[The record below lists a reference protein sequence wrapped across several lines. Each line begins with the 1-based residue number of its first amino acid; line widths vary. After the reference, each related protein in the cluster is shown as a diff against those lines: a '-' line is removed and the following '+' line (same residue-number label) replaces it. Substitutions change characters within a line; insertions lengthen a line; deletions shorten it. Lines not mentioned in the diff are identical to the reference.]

1 MSYQFSFEEW
11 QGIAN
16 KIAKVGIG
24 AFLAT
29 PTTTDVNGT
38 YTRLLGTFTNVQ
50 IEGFEFDVPS
60 GKLKYNPID
69 GVNRTLKLIY
79 SGDVS
84 CPSNNDEVTIGIEL
98 TRDSVESIV
107 TGTETTVKCRTNS
120 TPYTFSKVFP
130 LDVEVG
136 DLIEIQIKGD
146 ATFTATMI
154 EFATTMTKFY

>member
-1 MSYQFSFEEW
+1 MSYQFSFEVW

-24 AFLAT
+24 AYLGT
-29 PTTTDVNGT
+29 PTTTDVDGT

-50 IEGFEFDVPS
+50 SEGFELDVPS
-60 GKLKYNPID
+60 GKVKYNPVD
-69 GVNRTLKLIY
+69 GVNRTFNLNY

-84 CPSNNDEVTIGIEL
+84 CPTNNDEVTIGIEV
-98 TRDSVESIV
+98 TRSAVAAIV

-120 TPYTFSKVFP
+120 TPYTFSKIFP
-130 LDVEVG
+130 LDLEVG

-154 EFATTMTKFY
+154 EFATTLTKFY